1 MYRQL
6 FTDTENPESWMQH
19 AKGLGQLIKVRGPDR
34 YRNEID
40 ITLLKNSR
48 GLVVSFSRT
57 FLSNI
62 FTY

>member
-1 MYRQL
+1 MK
-6 FTDTENPESWMQH
+6 H

-48 GLVVSFSRT
+48 GLVVR
-57 FLSNI
+57 
-62 FTY
+62 